1 MCSCTHCLSPL
12 PPSCPPVPPLVF
24 PSLCTTFVGC
34 WQVNCLGDAQLRCQT
49 NMRMGDRGKLV
60 RCLAIR
66 VCLNSMVFVSFGLSV
81 CGRGIMGAL
90 WVECNLLLQNST
102 AWKITSI
109 RPRGVRMVEKPAHGA
124 WRFHLKLAVVLQNRL
139 VFETAGFYW
148 NTCTGQISWT

>member
-1 MCSCTHCLSPL
+1 MFSRSP
-12 PPSCPPVPPLVF
+12 
-24 PSLCTTFVGC
+24 
-34 WQVNCLGDAQLRCQT
+34 
-49 NMRMGDRGKLV
+49 
-60 RCLAIR
+60 IR

-148 NTCTGQISWT
+148 NTCTGQISWTWKKNQHQIGSDPFQMNVQHWHQECNDLIAYKQQPVSFGLSARAELKHLSLPAPSW

>member
-49 NMRMGDRGKLV
+49 NMRMGDRGKLG
-60 RCLAIR
+60 RCLAGVQSECVWTAWFPWVLAYR
-66 VCLNSMVFVSFGLSV
+66 FG
-81 CGRGIMGAL
+81 GGAL
-90 WVECNLLLQNST
+90 WVECNLLLQNSA

-139 VFETAGFYW
+139 VFKTAGFYW
-148 NTCTGQISWT
+148 STCTGQISWT

>member
-49 NMRMGDRGKLV
+49 NMWMGDRGKLG
-60 RCLAIR
+60 RCLAGVQSECVWTAWFPWVLAYR
-66 VCLNSMVFVSFGLSV
+66 FVG
-81 CGRGIMGAL
+81 GAL

-148 NTCTGQISWT
+148 STCTGQISWT